1 MGFAN
6 PLPGKEKELG
16 DRMRTFAEFMRQ
28 QPGLIQTHVLTEK
41 EGNTLLGISMWE
53 SVESF
58 NQAMKNLEL
67 RRPTSGSAEVLR
79 PNPPVVRQ
87 FFEI

>member
-1 MGFAN
+1 MGFVN

-16 DRMRTFAEFMRQ
+16 DRMRAFGEFLRQ
-28 QPGLIQTHVLTEK
+28 QPGLIQTHVLAEK
-41 EGNTLLGISMWE
+41 DGGTLLGISMWE
-53 SVESF
+53 NEESF

-67 RRPTSGSAEVLR
+67 RHPTSGSAEGLR